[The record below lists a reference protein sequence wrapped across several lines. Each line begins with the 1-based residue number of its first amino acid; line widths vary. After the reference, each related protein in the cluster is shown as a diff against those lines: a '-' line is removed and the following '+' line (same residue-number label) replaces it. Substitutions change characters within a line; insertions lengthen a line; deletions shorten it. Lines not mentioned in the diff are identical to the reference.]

1 MNVWRNLFKYIFI
14 DSRYQTPN
22 SASDSDFVV
31 ELNETIELSS
41 FTGCIVSDITLPH
54 TWYNTTDLNSR
65 LYFRIIIDDVSTE
78 YTAVLP
84 TQNYNLHELATGLTD
99 AMNAQVGTVTFRVDS
114 DRQEGSLKIN
124 LLNATWQFQIF
135 TDPDLSTI
143 VNGTWRGPFFQP
155 SNLKSLNS
163 VLRINGRQTQTY
175 NNTTPYTTG
184 CVDLL
189 PLHSVYLTSTKFSN
203 YCNLGPAG
211 QRNVIKKIVIT
222 SGFGDVN
229 TNLDLWNDDRV
240 DVSGLS
246 IKLIDFQLRD
256 AFGNVIDLNGG
267 HVSFSLCFVKN

>member
-1 MNVWRNLFKYIFI
+1 M
-14 DSRYQTPN
+14 
-22 SASDSDFVV
+22 

-54 TWYNTTDLNSR
+54 TWYNINNLNSSF
-65 LYFRIIIDDVSTE
+65 YFRTILTGVSNE

-84 TQNYNLHELATGLTD
+84 TQNYNLHDLATGLTN
-99 AMNAQVGTVTFRVDS
+99 AMNAQVGSVLFEVES

-124 LLNATWQFQIF
+124 ILNAGMQFQIF
-135 TDPDLSTI
+135 TDSDLSTR

-163 VLRINGRQTQTY
+163 VLRINSRQMQTY
-175 NNTTPYTTG
+175 GSTTPYTTG

-189 PLHSVYLTSTKFSN
+189 PLHSVYLTSTKLSN
-203 YCNLGPAG
+203 YSNLGPAG

-246 IKLIDFQLRD
+246 IKLLDFQLRG

-267 HVSFSLCFVKN
+267 HVSFSLCFV

>member
-1 MNVWRNLFKYIFI
+1 MFGKTYLNKIFI
-14 DSRYQTPN
+14 DSRYKTEN

-31 ELNETIELSS
+31 ELNETIELSG

-54 TWYNTTDLNSR
+54 TWYNINSLNSSF
-65 LYFRIIIDDVSTE
+65 YFRTTLDGVSTD
-78 YTAVLP
+78 YTAILP
-84 TQNYNLHELATGLTD
+84 TQNYNLYELAVGLTD
-99 AMNAQVGTVTFRVDS
+99 AMNAHAGGATFKVES
-114 DRQEGSLKIN
+114 DKQEGTLKIN
-124 LLNATWQFQIF
+124 MLIPGLQIQIF
-135 TDPDLSTI
+135 TDSDLSTR

-163 VLRINGRQTQTY
+163 VLRINGKQLQTY
-175 NNTTPYTTG
+175 TSTTPYTTG

-189 PLHSVYLTSTKFSN
+189 PLHSVYLTSTKLSN
-203 YCNLGPAG
+203 YSNLGPAG

-222 SGFGDVN
+222 SGFGDMN
-229 TNLDLWNDDRV
+229 TSLDLWNDDRV

-246 IKLIDFQLRD
+246 IKLLDFQLRD